1 MDILEPR
8 SRRDDP
14 HLVRDGAQSR
24 VSIRAIDRSDA
35 DDLSD
40 LYLSLSPASR
50 RSRFLGT
57 IRDDAIREVARRLAD
72 EPGLVAVLDEPGPRD
87 GALVG
92 HIALLPAGADTAE
105 LAIVVADAAQGH
117 GIGTRLVRAAADEA
131 RRLGLH
137 RIVASTFADNARMR
151 RLLLHAGWPV
161 ERDAIDAC
169 VEEIELAV
177 A

>member
-1 MDILEPR
+1 MDTHESR
-8 SRRDDP
+8 SRRPDP
-14 HLVRDGAQSR
+14 HPVRSGASSR

-35 DDLSD
+35 DDLTD
-40 LYLSLSPASR
+40 LDLSLSPASR

-57 IRDDAIREVARRLAD
+57 IGDDALRAVAAGLAD
-72 EPGLVAVLDEPGPRD
+72 EPGLVAVLDEPGPHD

-92 HIALLPAGADTAE
+92 HIALLPAGGKAAE
-105 LAIVVADAAQGH
+105 LAIVVADAIQGC
-117 GIGTRLVRAAADEA
+117 GVGTRLVRAATEEA
-131 RRLGLH
+131 HRRGLH
-137 RIVASTFADNARMR
+137 RIIASTFADNARMR

>member
-1 MDILEPR
+1 MDILESR
-8 SRRDDP
+8 NRRDGP
-14 HLVRDGAQSR
+14 HQMRTDAPWR
-24 VSIRAIDRSDA
+24 FSIRPIERSDA

-40 LYLSLSPASR
+40 LYLSLTPASR

-57 IRDDAIREVARRLAD
+57 IRDDAIREIASGLAG
-72 EPGLVAVLDEPGPRD
+72 EPGLVAALEESGPRD

-92 HIALLPAGADTAE
+92 HIAMLPAPAGTTE
-105 LAIVVADAAQGH
+105 LAIVVADPFQGR
-117 GIGTRLVRAAADEA
+117 GIGTRLVRAATDEA
-131 RRLGLH
+131 CRRGL
-137 RIVASTFADNARMR
+137 RRVIASTFADNTRMR

>member
-1 MDILEPR
+1 MDIMEPR
-8 SRRDDP
+8 SQRHDP
-14 HLVRDGAQSR
+14 HSMRLGASSR

-57 IRDDAIREVARRLAD
+57 IRDDAIREVAAGLAD
-72 EPGLVAVLDEPGPRD
+72 EPGLVAILDEPGPRD
-87 GALVG
+87 GAIVG
-92 HIALLPAGADTAE
+92 HIALLPAGGDTAE
-105 LAIVVADAAQGH
+105 LAIVVADAVQGC
-117 GIGTRLVRAAADEA
+117 GVGTRLVRAATDEA

-161 ERDAIDAC
+161 ERDAIEAC

>member
-1 MDILEPR
+1 MDIMEPR
-8 SRRDDP
+8 SQRHDP
-14 HLVRDGAQSR
+14 HSMRLGASSR

-35 DDLSD
+35 EDLSD

-57 IRDDAIREVARRLAD
+57 IRDDAIRKIATGLAA

-87 GALVG
+87 GSLVG
-92 HIALLPAGADTAE
+92 HIALLPAGGDTAE
-105 LAIVVADAAQGH
+105 LAIVVADAVQGC
-117 GIGTRLVRAAADEA
+117 GVGTRLVRAATDEA

-137 RIVASTFADNARMR
+137 RIVASTFSDNARMR

>member
-1 MDILEPR
+1 MDTMEAR
-8 SRRDDP
+8 SRRHDP
-14 HLVRDGAQSR
+14 HALRMHAAGR
-24 VSIRAIDRSDA
+24 VSIRPIDASDA

-57 IRDDAIREVARRLAD
+57 VGDEAIRARAGLLARQ
-72 EPGLVAVLDEPGPRD
+72 PGFVAVLDEPGPRD

-92 HIALLPAGADTAE
+92 HIVLVPTGPDSVE
-105 LAIVVADAAQGH
+105 LAIVVADAFQGA
-117 GIGTRLVRAAADEA
+117 GIGTRLVRASADEV
-131 RRLGLH
+131 RRLGMR
-137 RIVASTFADNARMR
+137 RIVASTYADNTSMR
-151 RLLLHAGWPV
+151 RLLLHAGFPV
-161 ERDAIDAC
+161 RRDAIDAC

>member
-1 MDILEPR
+1 MDILEAR
-8 SRRDDP
+8 SRRHDP
-14 HLVRDGAQSR
+14 QPMRIGAECR
-24 VSIRAIDRSDA
+24 VSIRPIDRSDA

-40 LYLSLSPASR
+40 LYLSLTPASR

-57 IRDDAIREVARRLAD
+57 VRDDAIRSMANRLAR

-87 GALVG
+87 GALLG
-92 HIALLPAGADTAE
+92 HLAMVPSGPDAAE
-105 LAIVVADAAQGH
+105 LAIVVADAVQGR
-117 GIGTRLVRAAADEA
+117 GIGTRLVRAATDEA
-131 RRLGLH
+131 HRLGMR
-137 RIVASTFADNARMR
+137 RIIASTFADNARMR

>member
-1 MDILEPR
+1 
-8 SRRDDP
+8 
-14 HLVRDGAQSR
+14 
-24 VSIRAIDRSDA
+24 
-35 DDLSD
+35 
-40 LYLSLSPASR
+40 
-50 RSRFLGT
+50 
-57 IRDDAIREVARRLAD
+57 
-72 EPGLVAVLDEPGPRD
+72 
-87 GALVG
+87 
-92 HIALLPAGADTAE
+92 
-105 LAIVVADAAQGH
+105 VADAHQGR
-117 GIGTRLVRAAADEA
+117 GVGTRLVRAAADEA